1 MTQTRLKIGI
11 VGYDGINALDL
22 IGPGEAFSSAEQ
34 VDAAG
39 ATRRCY
45 ELVVVGIDMRPFAAE
60 SGVVFQPAVDLER
73 APAFDTLIIPGGVGL
88 RSGNCGDAI
97 DRWLRVRAPQTRRIA
112 SVCTGVYA
120 LARTG
125 LLDGRRVTTHW
136 RHAQDLGERFPALTV
151 DADAL
156 FVKDGNFY
164 TAAGVTAGID
174 LALALIEEDFGAQMA
189 LSVAR
194 EMVVYVKRSGGQI
207 QYSEPLQFQTRA
219 VDAFGEL
226 VGWMLA
232 HLDEDLSVETLAA
245 RVHLGARHF
254 NRRFKE
260 VFDATPAD
268 FVMTLR
274 LTEARR
280 RLTLPRS
287 HIDRIATS
295 VGFGN
300 AQAFRR
306 AFEKRY
312 GLSPS
317 DYRERFGAIA

>member
-1 MTQTRLKIGI
+1 MTQSLRRIGI
-11 VGYDGINALDL
+11 LGYPGINALDL
-22 IGPGEAFSSAEQ
+22 IGPGEAFASAEQ
-34 VDAAG
+34 ADARG
-39 ATRRCY
+39 AMRRCY
-45 ELVVVGIDMRPFAAE
+45 ELTVVGIDMRPFAAE
-60 SGVVFQPAVDLER
+60 SGVVFQPAIDLQQ
-73 APAFDTLIIPGGVGL
+73 APAFDTIIVPGGMGL
-88 RSGNCGDAI
+88 RSGSCGDAI
-97 DRWLRVRAPQTRRIA
+97 DRWLRLRAPHTRRIA

-136 RHAQDLGERFPALTV
+136 RHAQDLRERFPALTV

-156 FVKDGNFY
+156 FVKDGAFY

-219 VDAFGEL
+219 VDTFGEL
-226 VGWMLA
+226 VSWMLA
-232 HLDEDLSVETLAA
+232 HLDADLSIETLAA
-245 RVHLGARHF
+245 RVHLGVRHF
-254 NRRFKE
+254 TRRFKE
-260 VFDATPAD
+260 VFDATPSD

-280 RLTLPRS
+280 RLTQPRS
-287 HIDRIATS
+287 HIDRIANS
-295 VGFGN
+295 VGFGS

-306 AFEKRY
+306 AFERHY

-317 DYRERFGAIA
+317 DYRQRFGTHD

>member
-1 MTQTRLKIGI
+1 MKQSRRLIGI
-11 VGYDGINALDL
+11 LGYEDINALDL
-22 IGPGEAFSSAEQ
+22 IGPGEAFASAEQ
-34 VDAAG
+34 IDAQGNAQ
-39 ATRRCY
+39 RCY
-45 ELVVVGIDMRPFAAE
+45 ELVVVGIDMRPFKAE
-60 SGVVFQPAVDLER
+60 SGVVFQPATDLQH
-73 APAFDTLIIPGGVGL
+73 APDFDTIIVPGGVGL
-88 RSGNCGDAI
+88 RSGRCGDAI
-97 DRWLRVRAPQTRRIA
+97 DLWLRERAPRTRRIA

-120 LARTG
+120 LARAG
-125 LLDGRRVTTHW
+125 LLDGRRATTHW
-136 RHAQDLGERFPALTV
+136 RHAQDLRTRFPALTV

-164 TAAGVTAGID
+164 TAAGVSAGID
-174 LALALIEEDFGAQMA
+174 LALALIEEDCGAQMA

-219 VDAFGEL
+219 VDVFGEL
-226 VGWMLA
+226 VTWMLA
-232 HLDEDLSVETLAA
+232 HLDADLSVEALAA

-280 RLTLPRS
+280 RLTQPRS

-295 VGFGN
+295 VGF
-300 AQAFRR
+300 ASAHAFRR
-306 AFEKRY
+306 AFEKQY

-317 DYRERFGAIA
+317 DYRERFGVRP